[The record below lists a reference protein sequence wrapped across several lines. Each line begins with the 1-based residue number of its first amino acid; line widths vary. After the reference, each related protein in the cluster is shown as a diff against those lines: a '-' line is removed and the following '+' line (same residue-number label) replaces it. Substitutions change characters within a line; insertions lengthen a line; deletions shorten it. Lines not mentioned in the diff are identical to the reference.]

1 MELGFLMQALATR
14 PATIGQGAKSIESG
28 GQSGDFSDTIR
39 SLADT
44 DDTADFIQA
53 IRQFLEQ
60 TDMQISET
68 DDGTVDAA
76 DELVTMADGWAWLM
90 HLLGKPLP
98 GDMDGTAVCEGSEL
112 PATLGSPDVTTD
124 LGEAAKMMA
133 EADPDAVLNE
143 VINAAA
149 LATGMEGDALAGDS
163 ADGAVPQRDTATTAA
178 DKLAGVKDTQIAQT
192 EDDSVEMAQPSL
204 DRVPAGAKPGEAVL
218 SDKVPGTSATPADPN
233 AATPG
238 PFSDHGQPTHTDAF
252 ATGTPE
258 KVNVQPSRDTTAG
271 PGEPKPA
278 NADFAGI
285 QMEATLS
292 KDDAT
297 DTDSDDQL
305 PKRRHHLQMM
315 AADSA
320 KPAAREQ
327 SNADAALMDSARP
340 ALSTAVATGDKPAVA
355 TASATSGQSPVDN
368 GAQRAVMDQIVEKAM
383 VRNADGRS
391 EIRIQLKPEV
401 LGDVRMTITSEN
413 HHVAVRMIT
422 DHATT
427 KDIIESQLH
436 HLKAE
441 LDRQGLIVEKVD
453 VLVDTGTNP
462 DHNRQNFFHMFK
474 NHGSAGNRGNG
485 DGQGHH
491 EGNPNPHGEPQQR
504 SKPSDG
510 EGFSYFA

>member
-28 GQSGDFSDTIR
+28 GQSGDFSDAIR

-44 DDTADFIQA
+44 DDKADFIQA
-53 IRQFLEQ
+53 VRQFLEQ

-68 DDGTVDAA
+68 DEGTVDAS

-98 GDMDGTAVCEGSEL
+98 GDMDGTTVCEGSEL
-112 PATLGSPDVTTD
+112 PAPSDNPDATTD
-124 LGEAAKMMA
+124 LGDTAKMMA
-133 EADPDAVLNE
+133 KVDPDAVLDE
-143 VINAAA
+143 VISTAA
-149 LATGMEGDALAGDS
+149 LASGMEADALAGDP
-163 ADGAVPQRDTATTAA
+163 ADGAVPQRDTAT
-178 DKLAGVKDTQIAQT
+178 DVQGKLNIVKPTPTAQT
-192 EDDSVEMAQPSL
+192 DDDPVEIAQPSL
-204 DRVPAGAKPGEAVL
+204 DRMPAGAKPGQAVL
-218 SDKVPGTSATPADPN
+218 NDKGPGTSATPADPN
-233 AATPG
+233 VATPG
-238 PFSDHGQPTHTDAF
+238 PSSDHGQPTDADAF
-252 ATGTPE
+252 TTGTPE
-258 KVNVQPSRDTTAG
+258 KGHPQLSRDAAG
-271 PGEPKPA
+271 SGEAKSV
-278 NADFAGI
+278 NADFTDV
-285 QMEATLS
+285 QMEGTLS
-292 KDDAT
+292 KDDAS
-297 DTDSDDQL
+297 DTDSDEQL

-315 AADSA
+315 GADSV

-327 SNADAALMDSARP
+327 SNVDAALMDASRP
-340 ALSTAVATGDKPAVA
+340 APAPAVATGDKPAVA
-355 TASATSGQSPVDN
+355 TAPATSAQPSADN

-422 DHATT
+422 EHATT

-453 VLVDTGTNP
+453 VLVDTGTDPN
-462 DHNRQNFFHMFK
+462 HNRQNFFHMFK
-474 NHGSAGNRGNG
+474 NHGSAGNRGDG
-485 DGQGHH
+485 DGQGRH